1 MGPLIKDENI
11 KINLWIYAKYIFK
24 QWTKQETLDKKDYER
39 QMFTSK
45 ETQKQWVTEGIDI
58 IFSKRKKKKKGKKKK
73 KLLLDG
79 GRFFILL
86 NCLDPFKL
94 TSIIPNRFFLVNMSS
109 LPVIL
114 KVRVGFI
121 GKKLVGSFEV
131 DGLGWSLGLGAN
143 GNMGKVQVRER
154 GLDLT
159 EAIIKAIG
167 KGATK
172 LL

>member
-1 MGPLIKDENI
+1 MGDGRNRYCFL
-11 KINLWIYAKYIFK
+11 
-24 QWTKQETLDKKDYER
+24 
-39 QMFTSK
+39 
-45 ETQKQWVTEGIDI
+45 
-58 IFSKRKKKKKGKKKK
+58 KKKKEKKRKKKK

-86 NCLDPFKL
+86 NYLDPFKL
-94 TSIIPNRFFLVNMSS
+94 KSIIPNRFFLVNMSS

-114 KVRVGFI
+114 KVRVSFI
-121 GKKLVGSFEV
+121 GKKLVGSFKV

-143 GNMGKVQVRER
+143 GNMGKVQVQR

>member
-1 MGPLIKDENI
+1 
-11 KINLWIYAKYIFK
+11 
-24 QWTKQETLDKKDYER
+24 
-39 QMFTSK
+39 
-45 ETQKQWVTEGIDI
+45 
-58 IFSKRKKKKKGKKKK
+58 
-73 KLLLDG
+73 
-79 GRFFILL
+79 
-86 NCLDPFKL
+86 
-94 TSIIPNRFFLVNMSS
+94 MSS

-114 KVRVGFI
+114 KVRVSFI
-121 GKKLVGSFEV
+121 GKKLVGSFKV